1 MSPNTLPP
9 QTTMLRPRPAIVTVL
24 MGAMALPSLAIDM
37 YLPSLPEISAVFG
50 VHVGITQL
58 TLTLFLVMLG
68 IGQLVAG
75 PVSDAV
81 GRRGPLLAG
90 CVIFVAGS
98 VLAALSPGIGTLIA
112 ARLLQGAGGSL
123 VVVVANSSV
132 RDLSSGEGTTQLY
145 ALMMGVVGIAPILAP
160 TIGGYLDVAF
170 GWRSVFWLLTG
181 LGAVLIVGVL
191 ALLPETLP
199 PGGRS
204 PLRLGATFATYRD
217 LVRNPGFAYPAVA
230 LIAMFGLLFSYIGG
244 SSYVYQGAF
253 GLTPSAFGLA
263 FGACGVAMMFAT
275 LAVHRLAARF
285 GSVRLAL
292 AGGTIALAG
301 SLGAA
306 VLVVANAPFA
316 GFLAAIVAV
325 AFGIG
330 LTEPALMGR
339 AMAAPKRGTGQA
351 AALLGSAQFLLG
363 AAATAIAGIVAAQ
376 GALPWTLLLALFAA
390 VVLALTWAGA
400 RGARA
405 TPANGE
411 IPSPRAR

>member
-90 CVIFVAGS
+90 CAIFVAGS

-132 RDLSSGEGTTQLY
+132 RDLSSGEGTTKLY

-160 TIGGYLDVAF
+160 TFGGYLDVAF

-181 LGAVLIVGVL
+181 LGAVLIVGVWRCSPRRCHP
-191 ALLPETLP
+191 ADGPRCDWGRPSP
-199 PGGRS
+199 PTVISSAILGSLILRS
-204 PLRLGATFATYRD
+204 P
-217 LVRNPGFAYPAVA
+217 
-230 LIAMFGLLFSYIGG
+230 
-244 SSYVYQGAF
+244 
-253 GLTPSAFGLA
+253 
-263 FGACGVAMMFAT
+263 
-275 LAVHRLAARF
+275 
-285 GSVRLAL
+285 
-292 AGGTIALAG
+292 
-301 SLGAA
+301 
-306 VLVVANAPFA
+306 
-316 GFLAAIVAV
+316 
-325 AFGIG
+325 
-330 LTEPALMGR
+330 
-339 AMAAPKRGTGQA
+339 
-351 AALLGSAQFLLG
+351 
-363 AAATAIAGIVAAQ
+363 
-376 GALPWTLLLALFAA
+376 
-390 VVLALTWAGA
+390 
-400 RGARA
+400 
-405 TPANGE
+405 
-411 IPSPRAR
+411 